1 MSESHPINRLH
12 LADMIGLRIQ
22 ELHSKGSLKGSQP
35 LFRIDNRERAR
46 RAPFQLDAATGKL
59 HRVGCRSVPRGSRSA
74 LYGVWRIGENDRP
87 LACTRCK
94 PMSEPDDKKDDPE
107 YPTDLLF
114 GVLAVVNQFGG
125 VLRERGQEYRNSQV
139 GKLLNNQIGNMYRGI
154 NERERTIL
162 NVVLS
167 SLDELANTIRKLD
180 EDLHAPDEANG
191 ASANGSGNKPNGH
204 GVNAAAANGHN
215 GNKAARGKT
224 RRPAKRAEERT
235 TKQ

>member
-12 LADMIGLRIQ
+12 LADMIGLQIQ

-35 LFRIDNRERAR
+35 LLRIDNREQAR

-59 HRVGCRSVPRGSRSA
+59 HRAGCRSVPRGSRSA
-74 LYGVWRIGENDRP
+74 LYGVWRIGKNDRP
-87 LACTRCK
+87 LACARCK

-114 GVLAVVNQFGG
+114 GVLSLVNQFGS

-139 GKLLNNQIGNMYRGI
+139 GKLLNDQIGNMYRGI

-167 SLDELANTIRKLD
+167 SLDELASTIRNLD
-180 EDLHAPDEANG
+180 EDLQAPGEANG

-204 GVNAAAANGHN
+204 GVKAAANGHN
-215 GNKAARGKT
+215 GNTAVPRKT
-224 RRPAKRAEERT
+224 RRPAKGAEDRT

>member
-35 LFRIDNRERAR
+35 LLRIDNREHAR

-59 HRVGCRSVPRGSRSA
+59 HRAGCRSVPRGSRSA
-74 LYGVWRIGENDRP
+74 LYGVWRIGKNDRP
-87 LACTRCK
+87 LACARCK

-114 GVLAVVNQFGG
+114 GVLSLVNQFGS

-139 GKLLNNQIGNMYRGI
+139 GKLLNDQIGNMYRGI

-167 SLDELANTIRKLD
+167 SLDELASTIRNLD
-180 EDLHAPDEANG
+180 EDLQAPGEANG
-191 ASANGSGNKPNGH
+191 AGVNGSGNKPNGH
-204 GVNAAAANGHN
+204 GAKAAADGHD
-215 GNKAARGKT
+215 GKEAARRKT
-224 RRPAKRAEERT
+224 PRPAKGAEERT